1 MQVDVGVEVTW
12 VVTTGDVVGIIV
24 VTGDDLTTVVNAV
37 VGVLHDTGMKEVDD
51 NDVGG
56 AVVVVYGYKCA

>member
-37 VGVLHDTGMKEVDD
+37 VGVLHDIGM
-51 NDVGG
+51 
-56 AVVVVYGYKCA
+56 